1 MAIVIL
7 NEGNVI
13 LSEAT
18 AILNLFQD
26 MSLVDKIPNQVPN
39 DILKTLPLA
48 LPRRG
53 AGGEVDVSF

>member
-1 MAIVIL
+1 VAIVIL

-39 DILKTLPLA
+39 DILKNTP
-48 LPRRG
+48 PRLTKERG
-53 AGGEVDVSF
+53 WG

>member
-26 MSLVDKIPNQVPN
+26 LSLVNKIPNQVPN
-39 DILKTLPLA
+39 DILKNTPHA
-48 LPRRG
+48 LRRRV
-53 AGGEVDVSF
+53 AGGEVDVSS